1 MPFDM
6 LTCRLDHEE
15 DADII
20 EFIKRAVAQGYSK
33 TYIVKKAL
41 RYYAGLLDKKNS
53 KSQEDA

>member
-33 TYIVKKAL
+33 TDVSP
-41 RYYAGLLDKKNS
+41 LLKVYKW
-53 KSQEDA
+53 EG